1 MRNIKRI
8 FKNITSNI
16 LFLLVVLIILL
27 IFLSIFEI
35 IGLASIPV
43 LLSSIIISDSGNLI
57 QINIFNLTDLIS
69 SFSQED
75 QIKLISV
82 FIILLF
88 TIKNIFHAFII
99 FFQGKIIK
107 NIKIY
112 LSTELFKYY
121 LNQEYIFLLKKK
133 SSDML
138 RTLSIDVGNSTIYIL
153 NLLNFI
159 KETLILI
166 SIIALL
172 FLSNTQ
178 ISIFLFTSFFIVAFI
193 FFYINK
199 KKLLNRG
206 KIIQG
211 LSSDLIRTI
220 YETVGL
226 FKEIKIYNLKVFQ
239 YKNFLNKILLAEKN
253 VFLNYFTTSL
263 PRLFLELTAVI
274 LIISTVF
281 FQLYTS
287 SDILK
292 LLPYLSL
299 IVVVSIRLI
308 PLFNGLTTSISNLKT
323 IQPSFDLVFDELEK
337 IKSQS
342 TNLNANYIKFEK
354 KISFKN
360 IDFSYDKKNKIIEN
374 LSLDIFKGDK
384 IGIIG
389 ESGIGKTTLVNLLI
403 GLLKPTNGEILFDG
417 VKFSNNQKQFIKNI
431 SYVPQEI
438 FLIEDTL
445 KKNIAL
451 GVEENNIIDSKIE
464 KVAKTSQIN
473 SFINNLK
480 YKFETKVKEN
490 GKNFSV
496 GQKQRIGVAR
506 ALYRDPD
513 LIILDESTS
522 SLDTNTEA
530 KFIEDIFDIFS
541 DKTIIFI
548 SHKVSALKNCNK
560 IFDLKEKLYLKQ

>member
-112 LSTELFKYY
+112 LSTKLFKHY

-342 TNLNANYIKFEK
+342 TNLNVNYIKFEK

>member
-1 MRNIKRI
+1 MRNIKKI
-8 FKNITSNI
+8 IKNITLNI
-16 LFLLVVLIILL
+16 LLLLIVLITLL

-43 LLSSIIISDSGNLI
+43 LLSSIIVSNSENLI
-57 QINIFNLTDLIS
+57 QVNIFNVTDLIS

-88 TIKNIFHAFII
+88 TIKNIFHGFII

-112 LSTELFKYY
+112 LSTQLFNYY
-121 LNQEYIFLLKKK
+121 LNQEYLFLLKKK

-159 KETLILI
+159 KEVLILI

-172 FLSNTQ
+172 LLSNTQ
-178 ISIFLFTSFFIVAFI
+178 ITIFLFISFFIVASI

-199 KKLLNRG
+199 KKLFNRG
-206 KIIQG
+206 KIIQS

-239 YKNFLNKILLAEKN
+239 YKNFLNKILLTERN

-274 LIISTVF
+274 LIISIVF

-337 IKSQS
+337 IKCQP

-360 IDFSYDKKNKIIEN
+360 VDFSYDKKNKIIEN

-403 GLLKPTNGEILFDG
+403 GLLKPTNGEILVDG
-417 VKFSNNQKQFIKNI
+417 VKFSNNQKQIIKNI

-451 GVEENNIIDSKIE
+451 GVEDNNIIDSKIE
-464 KVAKTSQIN
+464 RVAKTSQIN

-496 GQKQRIGVAR
+496 GQRQRIGVAR

-513 LIILDESTS
+513 IIILDESTS
-522 SLDTNTEA
+522 SLDTNTEV
-530 KFIEDIFDIFS
+530 KFIEDIYDIFG

>member
-112 LSTELFKYY
+112 LSTKLFKHY

-342 TNLNANYIKFEK
+342 TNINVNYIKFEK